1 MFIIWGTTPRQKQFN
16 IFVNDACGVCH
27 VPNRMVLMEYSRW
40 FTLFFIPIFKISKQY
55 FLVCPNCRA
64 SRKLTKEEGRAL
76 IDAHK
81 NGGSLNE
88 TQVRASAP
96 VQNIEAMPAES
107 VSPAPATNSISVEDV
122 IKDDISKVLSSIKDP
137 NVLQDSSN
145 FNKLYNSLKSGLTSK
160 YGDAALVEKVLNEYF
175 GI

>member
-1 MFIIWGTTPRQKQFN
+1 MFIIWGTAPRQKQHN
-16 IFVNDACGVCH
+16 IFVNDVCGVCH
-27 VPNRMVLMEYSRW
+27 VPNRMVLVEYSRW

-64 SRKLTKEEGRAL
+64 SRKLTKQEGKDL
-76 IDAHK
+76 IAAYK
-81 NGGSLNE
+81 NGGALNE
-88 TQVRASAP
+88 TQVRAAAP
-96 VQNIEAMPAES
+96 APGVDVATVAES
-107 VSPAPATNSISVEDV
+107 AGASVESV
-122 IKDDISKVLSSIKDP
+122 IKDDIAKVLASIKDP

-145 FNKLYNSLKSGLTSK
+145 FDRLYNSLKTGLTSK